1 MTTEVEEKS
10 KVTWT
15 KEEKELIST
24 YGCQLLAE
32 NANKEQLGDK
42 NFPTDTMVVSY
53 KVEDKLQ
60 KDLCRGSTANIF
72 DLYYDKFGKDSIQ
85 SIDYGPGTISPTMW
99 GYKSPP
105 TKKKRSRKP

>member
-10 KVTWT
+10 KVSWT

-32 NANKEQLGDK
+32 NATKEQLEDR
-42 NFPTDTMVVSY
+42 NFPTDTMLVSY
-53 KVEDKLQ
+53 KVEDKIH
-60 KDLCRGSTANIF
+60 KDLCRGPTVKIF

-85 SIDYGPGTISPTMW
+85 GIDYGPGTVSPTMW

-105 TKKKRSRKP
+105 TKKKRVRK